1 MARRY
6 DAIPGMG
13 ARQTCLL
20 WLSPIVRRSSAFR
33 GRTTTGSG
41 PTRLAAAALVVSLLV
56 PFALSG
62 GAAGADTVGDRRA
75 QAQRLA
81 AQLDALTQRSSQ
93 LVEAYNQ
100 AHLRLDQLN
109 TKLDAAK
116 AALGMT
122 DGQLNGARSRVR
134 DMAVESYM
142 QGGGVKQ
149 LSLLIPSSSNEIGV
163 RSTYVKSVTAN
174 TNDAVDALHQAHVEL
189 SHLQGTLVSA
199 QADAAKAVAALQ
211 ASQKQAADAEASTRA
226 AYASAQA
233 QLGEAVLA
241 QAVADQTAASQAR
254 IERQIAAGHD
264 PLPVRLVAQSSPS
277 RSSSGSTGSGSSTG
291 SGGATAPAASSSSPP
306 PPSSGAQAAIAEAQ
320 RQLGKPYVYGG
331 SGPDNY
337 DCSGLTAWAW
347 GHAGHSL
354 PHSAADQYYGTTHVS
369 VSQLQPGDLVF
380 WGNPPHH
387 VGIYVGNGQMINA
400 LHSGTNVRYESIYEE
415 SDLIGGGRIN

>member
-1 MARRY
+1 M
-6 DAIPGMG
+6 
-13 ARQTCLL
+13 
-20 WLSPIVRRSSAFR
+20 RRSSAFR

-41 PTRLAAAALVVSLLV
+41 PSRLATAALVVSLLA
-56 PFALSG
+56 PFALWG
-62 GAAGADTVGDRRA
+62 GTAGADTVGDRRS

-81 AQLDALTQRSSQ
+81 AQLDALNQRSSQ

-100 AHLRLDQLN
+100 ARLRLDQVN
-109 TKLDAAK
+109 TKLAAAK
-116 AALGMT
+116 AALGST
-122 DGQLNGARSRVR
+122 DGKLSGARSRVR

-174 TNDAVDALHQAHVEL
+174 TNDAVDALHEAHVVL
-189 SHLQGTLVSA
+189 SREQAQLAAA
-199 QADAAKAVAALQ
+199 QADAARAVGDLQ
-211 ASQKQAADAEASTRA
+211 ASQKQAADAEAATQS
-226 AYASAQA
+226 AYAQA
-233 QLGEAVLA
+233 QAQVGQAVLA
-241 QAVADQTAASQAR
+241 QTVADRAAA
-254 IERQIAAGHD
+254 
-264 PLPVRLVAQSSPS
+264 AQS
-277 RSSSGSTGSGSSTG
+277 RIQAAIASGRDPMPVNGVRTGTRSTGGGGVGAGAPPSSDQ
-291 SGGATAPAASSSSPP
+291 APP

-320 RQLGKPYVYGG
+320 RQLGKPYAYGG
-331 SGPDNY
+331 SGPDSY

-347 GHAGHSL
+347 SHAGHPL
-354 PHSAADQYYGTTHVS
+354 PHSAADQYYGSTHVS

>member
-1 MARRY
+1 MTTLRVGRARTR
-6 DAIPGMG
+6 
-13 ARQTCLL
+13 LL
-20 WLSPIVRRSSAFR
+20 WLRPIVRRSSAFR

-56 PFALSG
+56 PFALGG
-62 GAAGADTVGDRRA
+62 GAAGADTVGDKRA

-81 AQLDALTQRSSQ
+81 AQLDALNQRSSQ

-100 AHLRLDQLN
+100 AHLHLDQVN
-109 TKLDAAK
+109 AKLDAAK
-116 AALGMT
+116 ANLGLT

-189 SHLQGTLVSA
+189 SRLQAQLVTA
-199 QADAAKAVAALQ
+199 QADAAAAVAALDS
-211 ASQKQAADAEASTRA
+211 SQKAAAAAEAATQA
-226 AYASAQA
+226 AYANANA
-233 QLGEAVLA
+233 QLGQAVFA
-241 QAVADQTAASQAR
+241 QAVADRTAAAQTR
-254 IERQIAAGHD
+254 IESQIASGHD
-264 PLPVRLVAQSSPS
+264 PLPTRTVAKSSPA
-277 RSSSGSTGSGSSTG
+277 RSSSLLSSGSSATTG
-291 SGGATAPAASSSSPP
+291 GGSPPPSTDQAPP

-331 SGPDNY
+331 SGPDSY

-354 PHSAADQYYGTTHVS
+354 PHSAADQYYGSTHVS